1 MLRKIVALLMSRK
14 RRKPVLL
21 DGNPLGRSR
30 PRRRRKDSLRL
41 G

>member
-1 MLRKIVALLMSRK
+1 MLRKIVALLMSRR

-21 DGNPLGRSR
+21 DGNPLGRPRS
-30 PRRRRKDSLRL
+30 RRRRKDGVRL